1 MLPVHR
7 RVRERLNREAVSGSG
22 GVWFPEMT
30 ECAGAGR
37 GGLLVGGD
45 VSVGLS
51 LGGLPR
57 GWGMGGVGDRGDAM
71 RQGSWNQALHGG
83 AGSRQPCCRC
93 NVDQTWRKSETQPK
107 PLLSISIK
115 CLGQL
120 ASPTPGVLRLFG
132 FRDPLQ
138 ITY

>member
-7 RVRERLNREAVSGSG
+7 RVRWRLNPEEVSGSG

-37 GGLLVGGD
+37 GGLLVGGE

-57 GWGMGGVGDRGDAM
+57 GRGVRGVGYRGDAM

-83 AGSRQPCCRC
+83 AGSRQPCCC
-93 NVDQTWRKSETQPK
+93 GNVDQTWRKSETEAEG
-107 PLLSISIK
+107 LHES
-115 CLGQL
+115 C
-120 ASPTPGVLRLFG
+120 
-132 FRDPLQ
+132 
-138 ITY
+138 